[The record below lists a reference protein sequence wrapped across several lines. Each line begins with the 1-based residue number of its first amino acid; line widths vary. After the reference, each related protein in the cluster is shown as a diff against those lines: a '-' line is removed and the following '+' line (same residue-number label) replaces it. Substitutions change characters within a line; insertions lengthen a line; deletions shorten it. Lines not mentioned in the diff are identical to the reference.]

1 MLERLTLRASQRRA
15 AAFSTTSLFAL
26 LVAGSSALAQ
36 APQSA
41 PANSCPGD
49 NGGLSL
55 PPGFCATVFADNLG
69 HVRHMAVAPNG
80 VLYVNTW
87 SGRFYHFDTPPAGG
101 FLIALKDSKSGGH
114 ADVIKRFGAGVP
126 EGSAG
131 GTGIAYYHG
140 AIYAEQN
147 DKIIRYVLPTNSDS
161 IAPMGDPET
170 IVSGL
175 PLTGSHNMHPFI
187 IDAQGHIY
195 VDLGSA
201 TNSCQIDDRMPG
213 SMGHNPCT
221 ELETRAGT
229 WRYDANKTGQHFSAA
244 ERYITGLRNGEG
256 FGIDSAGRLFATQH
270 GRDQLNQNFS
280 KLYTAAQSAE
290 QPAEELVQLRQGADY
305 GWPECYYDRFQKK
318 LVLAPEYG
326 GDGGKKVGICAEKTA
341 PVAAF
346 PAHWAPNDLLIY
358 TGKELPA
365 AYQDGAFIA
374 FHGSWNRA
382 PEPQGGYAVVFQPLK
397 DGKVAGDFVIFANG
411 FAGPIRE
418 PGQAAFRPTGL
429 AMAPDGSIYISDDK
443 HGRIWHVTYQ
453 GSDSAAVAAAPVPAI
468 YATASVEPAHLTAAQ
483 MNPATL
489 PVPPGASRDQIVLGD
504 KIFHGQ
510 VAGGT
515 CSGCHG
521 SDAAGGPQAPSLVSG
536 HFFVSDGSLPAITAT
551 INDGVPKPH
560 DYEVPMPPKGGAP
573 LTKED
578 VAAVAAYVW
587 AISHVAAK

>member
-1 MLERLTLRASQRRA
+1 MSQRLTLRMPWRRRA
-15 AAFSTTSLFAL
+15 AAFSAASLSAFL
-26 LVAGSSALAQ
+26 LAGSSAFAQ
-36 APQSA
+36 A
-41 PANSCPGD
+41 ANNTANACPGD
-49 NGGLSL
+49 NGGLTL
-55 PPGFCATVFADNLG
+55 PSGFCATVFADNLG
-69 HVRHMAVAPNG
+69 HVRHMTVAPNG

-87 SGRFYHFDTPPAGG
+87 SGRFYHFDKPPAGG
-101 FLIALKDSKSGGH
+101 FLIALQDSKGDGH
-114 ADVIKRFGAGVP
+114 ADVIDRFGAGVP
-126 EGSAG
+126 QGSAG
-131 GTGIAYYHG
+131 GTGIAYYNG

-147 DKIIRYVLPTNSDS
+147 DKIIRYTLPTNSAS
-161 IAPMGDPET
+161 IAPTGDPE
-170 IVSGL
+170 IVVSGM
-175 PLTGSHNMHPFI
+175 PLTGNHPMHPFI

-201 TNSCQIDDRMPG
+201 TNSCQLDDRMPG
-213 SMGHNPCT
+213 SPGHNPCT

-229 WRYDANKTGQHFSAA
+229 WRYDANKTGQHFSPA

-270 GRDQLNQNFS
+270 GRDQLAQNFS
-280 KLYTAAQSAE
+280 KLYTPAQSAE

-305 GWPECYYDRFQKK
+305 GWPECYYDRFQQK

-326 GDGGKKVGICAEKTA
+326 GDGGKKVGVCAEKTP

-358 TGKELPA
+358 TGKAFPV
-365 AYQDGAFIA
+365 AYRDGAFIA

-382 PEPQGGYAVVFQPLK
+382 PEPQGGYKVVFQPLK
-397 DGKVAGDFVIFANG
+397 DAKKSGNFVVFADG
-411 FAGPIRE
+411 FAGPIKE

-429 AMAPDGSIYISDDK
+429 AMAPDGSLYISDDR

-453 GSDSAAVAAAPVPAI
+453 GSPDAAVADAPAPKLF
-468 YATASVEPAHLTAAQ
+468 ATASAEPGHLDPAS
-483 MNPATL
+483 MNPASL
-489 PVPPGASRDQIVLGD
+489 PVPPGATGEQVALGD
-504 KIFHGQ
+504 RIFHGQ
-510 VAGGT
+510 AAGGT

-521 SDAAGGPQAPSLVSG
+521 SDARGGPQAPSLVSG
-536 HFFVSDGSLPAITAT
+536 HFFMGDGSLGAITAT
-551 INDGVPKPH
+551 ITDGVPRPH

-573 LTKED
+573 LTNAD

>member
-101 FLIALKDSKSGGH
+101 FLIALKDSKGGGD

-161 IAPMGDPET
+161 IAPAGDPET

-256 FGIDSAGRLFATQH
+256 FGIDSAGRVFATQH

-326 GDGGKKVGICAEKTA
+326 GDGGKKVGTCAEKTA

-365 AYQDGAFIA
+365 AYHDGAFIA

-397 DGKVAGDFVIFANG
+397 DGKAAGDFVIFANG

>member
-1 MLERLTLRASQRRA
+1 MLEQVTLRASRLRA

-26 LVAGSSALAQ
+26 LIAGSWAFAQ
-36 APQSA
+36 APQST
-41 PANSCPGD
+41 PANSCPGN

-55 PPGFCATVFADNLG
+55 PSGFCATVFADNIG

-87 SGRFYHFDTPPAGG
+87 SGRFYHFDKPPAGG
-101 FLIALKDSKSGGH
+101 FLVALKDSKGTGH
-114 ADVIKRFGAGVP
+114 ADLIKRFGAGVP

-131 GTGIAYYHG
+131 GTGIAYYNG
-140 AIYAEQN
+140 AIYAEEN

-161 IAPMGDPET
+161 IAPTGDPET
-170 IVSGL
+170 VVSGL
-175 PLTGSHNMHPFI
+175 PLTGAHNMHPFI
-187 IDAQGHIY
+187 IDPQGHIY

-213 SMGHNPCT
+213 SMGHNPCP

-244 ERYITGLRNGEG
+244 ERVVTGLRNGEG

-280 KLYTAAQSAE
+280 KLYTPAQSAE

-358 TGKELPA
+358 TGKEFPA
-365 AYQDGAFIA
+365 AYHDGALIA

-397 DGKVAGDFVIFANG
+397 DGKAAGGDVVFADG
-411 FAGPIRE
+411 FACPIKE

-429 AMAPDGSIYISDDK
+429 ATAPDGSLYISDDK
-443 HGRIWHVTYQ
+443 HGRIWHVTYH
-453 GSDSAAVAAAPVPAI
+453 GSAEAAVAAAPVPKM
-468 YATASVEPAHLTAAQ
+468 YATTSVGLSLPDAAQ

-489 PVPPGASRDQIVLGD
+489 PIPPGATREQVVLGD
-504 KIFHGQ
+504 SIFHGKA
-510 VAGGT
+510 AGGT

-521 SDAAGGPQAPSLVSG
+521 SDARGGPQAPSLVSG
-536 HFFVSDGSLPAITAT
+536 HFFVSDGSLPAIAAT

-573 LTKED
+573 LTKDD

-587 AISHVAAK
+587 AISHMASK